1 MIVTLIKQNEIYEQ
15 MLPNKVV
22 GKYWLYDTYENKKRE
37 LISIE
42 PIDNCWNII
51 SNSNASILGEG
62 SVITQSI
69 ELKPQTL
76 YRLKITEEANPSYIY
91 CSELNED
98 TQVFTKLIAPSNTN
112 ITIGNS
118 KDNTICYSSPLF
130 SGTVASLIKKETWE
144 LNLVSSFDIVYLNE
158 TKVSNSMKLKPC
170 DIIYILGL
178 KIVVGDE
185 YLAINN
191 PNNMMTYNATIL
203 REILLQQ
210 ENDNINSNLL
220 TSKKNIP
227 FTRSPRYVKKF
238 NPVSIK
244 IDSPPSQNK
253 EKDVPIA
260 LTVGPS
266 LIMAMSS
273 VATSTTS
280 ILAMNEE
287 QRNFLTVFPG
297 LLMCGSMV
305 VTSVLFPVLTRKFTI
320 RSQKKEEQKRKNK
333 YLEYLDKKNNEI
345 KLKIEEQR
353 KVLNAS
359 YRSFKQL
366 DQIISNK
373 TSDLWSKSK
382 GNYDYLSFFAGVG
395 DIPADVEINADE
407 AKFSIEDDILVD
419 KLQELKQQKKL
430 IENSPVYYSLEK
442 NWLTGI
448 TGDKI
453 AIFNF
458 IQNALLEICT
468 MHGYDE
474 VKIVLITNEVDYKI
488 WKNVRWL
495 PHSWNDYKTIRFIV
509 NNNSDLSNVSD
520 YFNKMFDEL
529 NIFDKQNKE
538 KKLKENYIVIFT
550 DKYMYDQAD
559 FIKKVVDFPKY
570 IGISVLALFG
580 NYSLLPRECVS
591 ILDIRKESASI
602 YNKDDNELITFKP
615 NIGVYG
621 NYGEEFKKLDNI
633 ELKMPTMSGEL
644 PNSISFL
651 DMYKVGKIEYLNVL
665 SRWQEND
672 PTTSLKAPVGVNS
685 HGELFYIDLHEK
697 YHGPHGLIA
706 GGTGS
711 GKSEFIISFILS
723 LAVNYHPNDVS
734 FVLIDYKG
742 GGLTGAFE
750 IGDSGKKLP
759 HLSGTITNLSG
770 SSIKRCIVSIKSEL
784 QRRQK
789 LFNEARKV
797 SGEGTIDI
805 YKYQRLRKQGIVS
818 EPIPHLYIISD
829 EFAELK
835 SQQPEFMDE
844 LVSTARIG
852 RSLGVHL
859 ILATQ
864 KPAGVVDEQIWTNS
878 KFRVCLKVQDKQ
890 DSQDM
895 IRRPDAADIVQT
907 GRFYFQVGYNELFA
921 MGQSAWSGADY
932 IPKETVSD
940 DSDFKIKLINNVGS
954 VDLEVKPDVT
964 VQTSEK
970 TSQQVVEIVKHLADI
985 AEEEGIKPISL
996 WMEPLPSSILIEKLI
1011 KKYNY
1016 KNDDTLLNPII
1027 GEYDDPSTQ
1036 SQNILTMPI
1045 SKHGNVVIYGATG
1058 SGKTT
1063 LLSTITYSMITNV
1076 LAENLN
1082 IYIIDFGTGSL
1093 KIFENAPQVGD
1104 VILQEDTD
1112 KIEGLFKMLNSIIN
1126 ERKKLFAPYGGD
1138 INNYLLRSKKSV
1150 PKILIYINNYDVFA
1164 EEYEVIVEEM
1174 KSLLRDGLK
1183 YGISFVLTVSSV
1195 NAINYALLQNFK
1207 MIYSLQM
1214 NNPEDYSAILGKTDG
1229 LVPSSVPGRGLF
1241 KLEDTLYEFQTALV
1255 SYSDDVMKTIS
1266 DTCEN
1271 LAKSTKVFAK
1281 KVSVLP
1287 EKVSYAY
1294 FQSTKITTNNVPVGI
1309 DKEGLFTRYI
1319 NLNNNVPNFIFA
1331 EILKNTNSF
1340 VKELIGVISKISG
1353 VYPFVFDLG
1362 NKLGINST
1370 EKIYMANMNNY
1381 SSRIK
1386 YVYDEYQ
1393 KRVEKYSQDITS
1405 INKSFNMVC
1414 VFYGFNIIKE
1424 TFKDQEK
1431 NYLEELLNCEK
1442 SKYKISIIIIDIANS
1457 VSEYNYES
1465 WYIKSVT
1472 EAPMLWIGRGLT
1484 EQYQVKANG
1493 NPQNDIP
1500 NNFGYFI
1507 EDGNPTLVKVL
1518 EYEKEKDETL
1528 DF

>member
-15 MLPNKVV
+15 MLPDKVV

-42 PIDNCWNII
+42 SIENHWNIV
-51 SNSNASILGEG
+51 SNLNASIIGDGNVL
-62 SVITQSI
+62 VQSI
-69 ELKPQTL
+69 ELKTQTL
-76 YRLKITEEANPSYIY
+76 YKLKIVEESNPSFIY
-91 CSELNED
+91 CSDLNKN
-98 TQVFTKLIAPSNTN
+98 TQVFTKFIAPNNTN

-118 KDNTICYSSPLF
+118 NDNVIQYSSPLF
-130 SGTVASLIKKETWE
+130 NGTVASLIKKDAWE
-144 LNLVSSFDIVYLNE
+144 LNVTGSFDVVYVNE
-158 TKVSNSMKLKPC
+158 VKVSNTVKLKPC
-170 DIIYILGL
+170 DIVYILGL

-191 PNNMMTYNATIL
+191 PNNMVKYNTSIL
-203 REILLQQ
+203 REVLLQQ
-210 ENDNINSNLL
+210 EDENIIPPLMNNKNL
-220 TSKKNIP
+220 S
-227 FTRSPRYVKKF
+227 FTRSPRYIKKF
-238 NPVSIK
+238 EPVKIK
-244 IDSPPSQNK
+244 IDSPPNK
-253 EKDVPIA
+253 NDQRDAPII

-266 LIMAMSS
+266 LMMAMSS
-273 VATSTTS
+273 VVTSTTS
-280 ILAMNEE
+280 ILAMNKN
-287 QRNFLTVFPG
+287 QRNFLTVFPS

-305 VTSVLFPVLTRKFTI
+305 VTSVLFPVLTRKFTLKT
-320 RSQKKEEQKRKNK
+320 QKKDEEKRKNK
-333 YLEYLDKKNNEI
+333 YIEYLNKKDDEI
-345 KLKIEEQR
+345 KLKIKEQ
-353 KVLNAS
+353 KKALSAS
-359 YRSFKQL
+359 YRSFDQL
-366 DQIISNK
+366 EQIINNK
-373 TSDLWSKSK
+373 TIDLWSKSK

-395 DIPADVEINADE
+395 DVPADIQIDADE
-407 AKFSIEDDILVD
+407 AKFSIEDDILID
-419 KLQELKQQKKL
+419 KLQQLKHQKKL
-430 IENSPVYYSLEK
+430 IENSPVYYSLKK
-442 NWLTGI
+442 NWLTGV
-448 TGDKI
+448 TGDKN
-453 AIFNF
+453 AIFRL
-458 IQNALLEICT
+458 IQNSLLEICT

-474 VKIVLITNEVDYKI
+474 VKIVLITNEVEYKF

-495 PHSWNDYKTIRFIV
+495 PHCWDNYKRIRFIASS
-509 NNNSDLSNVSD
+509 NSDLSNISD
-520 YFNKMFDEL
+520 YFAKLFDET

-550 DKYMYDQAD
+550 DKNMYDQAE
-559 FIKKVVDFPKY
+559 FVKKIVDFPRY
-570 IGISVLALFG
+570 VGISILTLFG
-580 NYSLLPRECVS
+580 NYSLLPRECIS
-591 ILDIRKESASI
+591 ILDVQMEHASI
-602 YNKDDNELITFKP
+602 YNKDSNELLQFKP
-615 NIGVYG
+615 NVGIYG
-621 NYGEEFKKLDNI
+621 NYNEAFKQLDNI
-633 ELKMPTMSGEL
+633 ELKMPTISGEL
-644 PNSISFL
+644 PDSISFL

-665 SRWQEND
+665 SRWAEND

-711 GKSEFIISFILS
+711 GKSEFIITFILS

-784 QRRQK
+784 QRRQR

-805 YKYQRLRKQGIVS
+805 YKYQRLRKQGIVT

-835 SQQPEFMDE
+835 TQQPEFMEE

-895 IRRPDAADIVQT
+895 IRRPDAADIIQT

-932 IPKETVSD
+932 IPKETVNE
-940 DSDFKIKLINNVGS
+940 DSNFCIKLIDNVGN
-954 VDLEVKPDVT
+954 VNMEVKPDTT

-970 TSQQVVEIVKHLADI
+970 PSQQVVEIVKHLADI

-1011 KKYNY
+1011 KKYKY
-1016 KNDDTLLNPII
+1016 KNDDKLLNPII

-1045 SKHGNVVIYGATG
+1045 SKYGNTVIYGATG

-1063 LLSTITYSMITNV
+1063 LLSTITYSMIDNV
-1076 LAENLN
+1076 SAENLN

-1093 KIFENAPQVGD
+1093 KMFDGAPQVGD

-1112 KIEGLFKMLNSIIN
+1112 KIENLFKMLNQAIS
-1126 ERKKLFAPYGGD
+1126 ERKKLFAPYGGEL
-1138 INNYLLRSKKSV
+1138 NNYLLRSKKSI
-1150 PKILIYINNYDVFA
+1150 PRILVYINNYDVFA
-1164 EEYEVIVEEM
+1164 DEYEMLVEEM
-1174 KSLLRDGLK
+1174 KNLLRDGLK
-1183 YGISFVLTVSSV
+1183 YGISFVLTVSNA
-1195 NAINYALLQNFK
+1195 NAINYSLIQNIK

-1214 NNPEDYSAILGKTDG
+1214 NNPEDYSAIFGRTDG

-1255 SYSDDVMKTIS
+1255 SYSSDIMKTVS
-1266 DTCEN
+1266 DKCEE
-1271 LAKSTKVFAK
+1271 LSKVTKVFAK

-1287 EKVSYAY
+1287 EKVSHSY
-1294 FQSTKITTNNVPVGI
+1294 FKDTKISINNVPVGVN
-1309 DKEGLFTRYI
+1309 KEGLYTQYI
-1319 NLNNNVPNFIFA
+1319 NLNNNVCNFVFA

-1340 VKELIGVISKISG
+1340 VKELVGLISKISG

-1362 NKLGINST
+1362 NKLDINST
-1370 EKIYMANMNNY
+1370 EKIYMANINNY
-1381 SSRIK
+1381 SSRLK

-1393 KRVEKYSQDITS
+1393 KRVQKYLQEPKLMD
-1405 INKSFNMVC
+1405 KSFNMVC
-1414 VFYGFNIIKE
+1414 VLYGFSTIKE
-1424 TFKDQEK
+1424 NLQEMEK
-1431 NYLEELLNCEK
+1431 VYLDELLNCDK
-1442 SKYKISIIIIDIANS
+1442 AKYKISILIIDIANS
-1457 VSEYNYES
+1457 VSDYNFEP
-1465 WYIKSVT
+1465 WYTKSVT
-1472 EAPMLWIGRGLT
+1472 ESPMLWIGRGLT
-1484 EQYQVKANG
+1484 EQYQIKVNG
-1493 NPQNDIP
+1493 NPKNEIL

-1507 EDGNPTLVKVL
+1507 EDGNPALTKVL